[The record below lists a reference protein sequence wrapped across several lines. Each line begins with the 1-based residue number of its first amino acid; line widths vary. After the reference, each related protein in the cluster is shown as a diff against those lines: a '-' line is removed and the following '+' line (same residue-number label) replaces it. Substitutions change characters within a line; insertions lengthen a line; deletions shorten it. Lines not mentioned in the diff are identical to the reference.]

1 MECGVQSHSTAT
13 AMLGVPTTPPGV
25 GVGVGEPVTG
35 AGPGGPGAGPNSVQ
49 TPHAATAYSPSDS
62 EQAQF
67 EADKRAVYK
76 HPLFPL
82 LALLFER
89 CELATQSPDPQSS
102 EAFNLDIQAF
112 VQHQERDRKPFLA
125 NEPEIDGLMIKAI
138 QVLRIHLL
146 ELEKVQELCKDF
158 CNRYIT
164 CLKGKMQSE
173 NLLRSDYPQ
182 DVLGTGVMNSMEN
195 NNNMMSHG
203 NSESGSA
210 SNSPVQYNISPPQ
223 QPVIPNQG
231 AMIERSLDNSVGYP
245 VSHYGGPTPP
255 LPTVPPPAEN
265 LVIHG
270 STPLSQ
276 IGANLCPVTVA
287 QPPGTPPAGTVG
299 VIPHSADSGGGS
311 IGGGPPLSPAPT
323 TPGGSTEDCGD
334 CDSDFG
340 SGRSGR
346 KQKRGVLP
354 KHATSVMRSW
364 LFQHLVHPYP
374 TEDEKRHIAAQTNL
388 TLLQVN
394 NWFINAR
401 RRILQPML
409 DGAGGGTPQEG
420 GPVSGVGGASPPH
433 KKRKNGGGG
442 GANNRRYWTHEFAA
456 GAGAAAVAA
465 AAAAGVQHHLDP
477 SGILSSSDDEGDSYS
492 SDGEDGGGLV
502 IDAQAGTGHADIQ
515 HPEINQ
521 NGHVDS
527 GHLAASGPV
536 YNGSPETSSASD
548 RQ

>member
-1 MECGVQSHSTAT
+1 MECGVQGG
-13 AMLGVPTTPPGV
+13 MLSVPPG
-25 GVGVGEPVTG
+25 GDN
-35 AGPGGPGAGPNSVQ
+35 GPQP
-49 TPHAATAYSPSDS
+49 TLPSTSLFAPPDTD
-62 EQAQF
+62 QAQF

-89 CELATQSPDPQSS
+89 CELATQSADSQSS
-102 EAFNLDIQAF
+102 DAFNLDIQAF

-182 DVLGTGVMNSMEN
+182 GPTVMNGNLETN
-195 NNNMMSHG
+195 NNSMLSHG
-203 NSESGSA
+203 NSDSGSN
-210 SNSPVQYNISPPQ
+210 SNSPVQYNSVNNSQVVSAPGGTPTPMDR
-223 QPVIPNQG
+223 PVEGHNG
-231 AMIERSLDNSVGYP
+231 FGGGL
-245 VSHYGGPTPP
+245 HYSSTPTPP
-255 LPTVPPPAEN
+255 LQQQQQQQHTPSTCSDP
-265 LVIHG
+265 LVVHG

-276 IGANLCPVTVA
+276 IGANVCP
-287 QPPGTPPAGTVG
+287 PPPP
-299 VIPHSADSGGGS
+299 SDSSGQV
-311 IGGGPPLSPAPT
+311 SPAPT
-323 TPGGSTEDCGD
+323 TPGGSEE
-334 CDSDFG
+334 CDSDFT
-340 SGRSGR
+340 SRIGR
-346 KQKRGVLP
+346 KPKRGVLP
-354 KHATSVMRSW
+354 KQATSVMRSW

-409 DGAGGGTPQEG
+409 DASAPSDNGNIGTS
-420 GPVSGVGGASPPH
+420 PVH
-433 KKRKNGGGG
+433 KKKKVQN
-442 GANNRRYWTHEFAA
+442 NNRRFWPQDFS
-456 GAGAAAVAA
+456 GM
-465 AAAAGVQHHLDP
+465 QPQLD

-492 SDGEDGGGLV
+492 SDGDEGSLV
-502 IDAQAGTGHADIQ
+502 IDSGTTQNNDVT
-515 HPEINQ
+515 Q
-521 NGHVDS
+521 NGHRDVDT
-527 GHLAASGPV
+527 LTFA
-536 YNGSPETSSASD
+536 NSD
-548 RQ
+548 SERS

>member
-1 MECGVQSHSTAT
+1 MECGVQG
-13 AMLGVPTTPPGV
+13 AMLSVPPP
-25 GVGVGEPVTG
+25 VGE
-35 AGPGGPGAGPNSVQ
+35 AGVQ
-49 TPHAATAYSPSDS
+49 QPLPASYSPPDAD
-62 EQAQF
+62 QAQF

-89 CELATQSPDPQSS
+89 CELATQSSDPQSS
-102 EAFNLDIQAF
+102 DAFNLDIQAF

-182 DVLGTGVMNSMEN
+182 GTGLLNSMESN
-195 NNNMMSHG
+195 NNNSNIMSHG

-210 SNSPVQYNISPPQ
+210 SNSPVQYSISPSQ
-223 QPVIPNQG
+223 Q
-231 AMIERSLDNSVGYP
+231 SVVPPTVLESPPSNYP
-245 VSHYGGPTPP
+245 LPHYGGPTPP
-255 LPTVPPPAEN
+255 LPQTQPPPAESM
-265 LVIHG
+265 VVHG

-276 IGANLCPVTVA
+276 IGANICSV
-287 QPPGTPPAGTVG
+287 PP
-299 VIPHSADSGGGS
+299 SESSG
-311 IGGGPPLSPAPT
+311 PL
-323 TPGGSTEDCGD
+323 
-334 CDSDFG
+334 
-340 SGRSGR
+340 

-409 DGAGGGTPQEG
+409 DASAPSDTNNSGAN
-420 GPVSGVGGASPPH
+420 SPSH
-433 KKRKNGGGG
+433 KKKKSQN
-442 GANNRRYWTHEFAA
+442 NNRRFWPQDFASM
-456 GAGAAAVAA
+456 
-465 AAAAGVQHHLDP
+465 QPQLD

-492 SDGEDGGGLV
+492 SDGEEGGLV
-502 IDAQAGTGHADIQ
+502 IDANAQSG
-515 HPEINQ
+515 EVNQ
-521 NGHVDS
+521 NGHSVE
-527 GHLAASGPV
+527 
-536 YNGSPETSSASD
+536 YNNRSPEVE

>member
-1 MECGVQSHSTAT
+1 MECGVQS
-13 AMLGVPTTPPGV
+13 AMLSVPPV
-25 GVGVGEPVTG
+25 GDS
-35 AGPGGPGAGPNSVQ
+35 AVQ
-49 TPHAATAYSPSDS
+49 QPLPAAFSPSETD
-62 EQAQF
+62 QAQF

-89 CELATQSPDPQSS
+89 CELATQSSDPQSS
-102 EAFNLDIQAF
+102 DAFNLDIQAF

-182 DVLGTGVMNSMEN
+182 GTGLLNSMEN

-210 SNSPVQYNISPPQ
+210 SNSPVQYSISPSQAVAPAQ
-223 QPVIPNQG
+223 SGIV
-231 AMIERSLDNSVGYP
+231 ERQMENPTSYP
-245 VSHYGGPTPP
+245 LPHYGGPTPP
-255 LPTVPPPAEN
+255 LPQVQPAAVTES
-265 LVIHG
+265 LVVHG

-276 IGANLCPVTVA
+276 IGANICPV
-287 QPPGTPPAGTVG
+287 PAPSEG
-299 VIPHSADSGGGS
+299 SG
-311 IGGGPPLSPAPT
+311 PLSPAPT
-323 TPGGSTEDCGD
+323 TPGGSADD
-334 CDSDFG
+334 CDSDFTSRG
-340 SGRSGR
+340 GR

-409 DGAGGGTPQEG
+409 D
-420 GPVSGVGGASPPH
+420 ASAPADNGSAASSPSH
-433 KKRKNGGGG
+433 KKKKSQN
-442 GANNRRYWTHEFAA
+442 NNRRFWPQDFASM
-456 GAGAAAVAA
+456 
-465 AAAAGVQHHLDP
+465 QPQLE
-477 SGILSSSDDEGDSYS
+477 SGMLSSSDEEGDSYS
-492 SDGEDGGGLV
+492 SDGEEGSLV
-502 IDAQAGTGHADIQ
+502 IDSNAPSGEVNQV
-515 HPEINQ
+515 NQ
-521 NGHVDS
+521 NGHAPAES
-527 GHLAASGPV
+527 LG
-536 YNGSPETSSASD
+536 YNDSPEAEG
-548 RQ
+548 Q